1 MGTSPTPA
9 VPTVEIIEKSYSY
22 FDGTTLESRTE
33 PVKVE
38 FTAPITLTD
47 AMTRIDNSQE
57 VVLRALTSYLRRA
70 ALSEAKK
77 SVLSKGV
84 SKKIVLGVLRPFRA
98 LPPWSTMDRAKQTEA
113 LLTMLRS
120 NPAILEAIKAA
131 NAASDVDDDDNDG
144 DDE

>member
-1 MGTSPTPA
+1 MASIAAPTPA
-9 VPTVEIIEKSYSY
+9 VEKVEKTYSY
-22 FDGTTLESRTE
+22 FDGTTLESKTE
-33 PVKVE
+33 TVTVE
-38 FTAPITLTD
+38 FAPPASLAD
-47 AMTRIDNSQE
+47 AMSRIDNSQDT
-57 VVLRALTSYLRRA
+57 VLKALTNYLRRA
-70 ALSEAKK
+70 VLSEAKK